1 MIMITQPVVNQNLAQ
16 VWLFVERTRPNTGCL
31 PFILN
36 PVHKQIIP
44 IIIAKIN
51 IGIETVISSLPFC
64 SVTF

>member
-1 MIMITQPVVNQNLAQ
+1 MITQPVVNQNLAQ
-16 VWLFVERTRPNTGCL
+16 VWLFVERTRPNTDCL

-51 IGIETVISSLPFC
+51 IGIEN
-64 SVTF
+64 